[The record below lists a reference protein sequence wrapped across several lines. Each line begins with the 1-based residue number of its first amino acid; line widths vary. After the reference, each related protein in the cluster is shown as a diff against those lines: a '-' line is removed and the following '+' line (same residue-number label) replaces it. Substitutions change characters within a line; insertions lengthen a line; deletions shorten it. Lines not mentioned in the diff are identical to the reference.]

1 MLHHISF
8 GVRDL
13 ARAGQFYDAALAAL
27 GLRRV
32 FEDETAVGYG
42 IDDGEDLL
50 CLKLN
55 PRAQAPGPGVHLAFA
70 APSRQAVQTFYAAAL
85 GAGGIDNGAPGLRE
99 DYGPNYYAAFVI
111 DPDGYRVEAV
121 FKGNIP

>member
-1 MLHHISF
+1 LDC
-8 GVRDL
+8 G
-13 ARAGQFYDAALAAL
+13 AY
-27 GLRRV
+27 

-42 IDDGEDLL
+42 IHDGEDLL

-55 PRAQAPGPGVHLAFA
+55 LHAQAPGPGFHLAFA

-85 GAGGIDNGAPGLRE
+85 GAGGIDNGPLGLRAH
-99 DYGPNYYAAFVI
+99 YGPNYYAAFVI

-121 FKGNIP
+121 IKGRYPVNQHAHSMRVLSHFCLEKRMDTAR